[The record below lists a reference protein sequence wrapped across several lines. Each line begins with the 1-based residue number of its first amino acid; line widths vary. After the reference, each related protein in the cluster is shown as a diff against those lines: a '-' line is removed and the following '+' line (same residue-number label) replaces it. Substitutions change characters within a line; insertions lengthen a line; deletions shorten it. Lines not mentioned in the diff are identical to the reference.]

1 MVPRNGV
8 EILGERAAIV
18 FWIEARGAAEHQFH
32 NDIEGGASHG
42 GSRIDR
48 TIGLRGFP
56 ALDLPLR
63 HGGEGGHKRQ
73 YCLRPEDRR
82 CGPPLP
88 PPFSAFRNEDR
99 IFSHHRLE
107 RTAGRRVTAEGVRLL
122 DQDFTNHLRLADQE
136 NVGIARTHA
145 RDALLIGRLRDGLDI
160 VAPERRQSAE
170 AERPR
175 RRLERNKVGVYEH
188 RIDLAAPCL
197 YLTAR
202 YISDKFRKLAQGAPT
217 IEGRA
222 VAPVPRMARQFIYH
236 MQELSKTYPGNRKVL
251 DNVHLSFYPDAKIGV
266 LGVNGAGKS
275 TLLRIMAGI
284 DDEYSG
290 EAWAADGARVGYLP
304 QEPQLDT
311 AKSVREN
318 VMEGVAAQKAILD
331 RYNEL
336 ALNYSDETADEMTRL
351 QDEIESKG
359 LWDLD
364 SKVDQAMDALRCPAD
379 DADVTKLSG
388 GERRRV
394 ALCKLLLEQPDLLLL
409 DEPTNHLDAESVMW
423 LEGHLRNYPGAILI
437 VTHDRY
443 FLDNVTGWIL
453 ELDRGRGIP
462 YEGNYSSWLVQK
474 QKRLEQEGREE
485 EAHQRTLAREQEW
498 IAASPRARQA
508 KSKARYERYEDL
520 LRKAGEKQTQ
530 TAQIVIP
537 VAERLGQNVID
548 FESLTKG
555 FGSNLLIDD
564 LTFKLPAGG
573 IVGVIGPNGAG
584 KTTLFRMI
592 TAQDKPNSGTIKVGE
607 SVQLG
612 YVDQSRDTLDGKKT
626 VWEEISGGLDQLQ
639 LGKREVNSRAYCAA
653 FNFKGADQQKK
664 VGQLSGGERNR
675 VHLAKMLKSGA
686 NVLLLDEPTND
697 LDVDTLRAL
706 EEALEDFAGCAVII
720 THDRWFLDRIAT
732 HILAFEGDSHVE
744 WFEGNF
750 QDYEKDKMRRLGI
763 DTVIPQRIK
772 YKKFS
777 R

>member
-1 MVPRNGV
+1 
-8 EILGERAAIV
+8 
-18 FWIEARGAAEHQFH
+18 
-32 NDIEGGASHG
+32 
-42 GSRIDR
+42 
-48 TIGLRGFP
+48 
-56 ALDLPLR
+56 
-63 HGGEGGHKRQ
+63 
-73 YCLRPEDRR
+73 
-82 CGPPLP
+82 
-88 PPFSAFRNEDR
+88 
-99 IFSHHRLE
+99 
-107 RTAGRRVTAEGVRLL
+107 
-122 DQDFTNHLRLADQE
+122 
-136 NVGIARTHA
+136 
-145 RDALLIGRLRDGLDI
+145 
-160 VAPERRQSAE
+160 
-170 AERPR
+170 
-175 RRLERNKVGVYEH
+175 
-188 RIDLAAPCL
+188 
-197 YLTAR
+197 
-202 YISDKFRKLAQGAPT
+202 
-217 IEGRA
+217 
-222 VAPVPRMARQFIYH
+222 MARQFIYH
-236 MQELSKTYPGNRKVL
+236 MQDLSKTYPGNRKVL
-251 DNVHLSFYPDAKIGV
+251 DNVRLSFYPDAKIGV
-266 LGVNGAGKS
+266 LGVNGSGKS
-275 TLLRIMAGI
+275 TLLRIMAGL

-290 EAWAADGARVGYLP
+290 EAWAAEGARVGYLA
-304 QEPQLDT
+304 QEPQLDS

-318 VMEGVAAQKAILD
+318 VMEGVAPQQAILD

-364 SKVDQAMDALRCPAD
+364 AKVDQAMDALRCPSD
-379 DADVTKLSG
+379 DADVAQLSG

-394 ALCKLLLEQPDLLLL
+394 ALCRLLLEQPDLLLL

-485 EAHQRTLAREQEW
+485 ETRQRTLAREQEW
-498 IAASPRARQA
+498 ISASAWGRGDKDQEA
-508 KSKARYERYEDL
+508 KSKARYERYEEL
-520 LRKAGEKQTQ
+520 LKKAGEKQTQ

-548 FESLTKG
+548 FENLKKG
-555 FGSNLLIDD
+555 FGGNLLIDD

-592 TAQDKPNSGTIKVGE
+592 TAQENADSGTIKVGE

-612 YVDQSRDTLDGKKT
+612 YVDQSRDALDGKKS
-626 VWEEISGGLDQLQ
+626 VWEEISGGLDLLQ
-639 LGKREVNSRAYCAA
+639 LGKREVNSRAYCSA

-720 THDRWFLDRIAT
+720 SHDRWFLDRIAT
-732 HILAFEGDSHVE
+732 HILAFEGESHVE

-750 QDYEKDKMRRLGI
+750 QDYEQDKMRRLGV
-763 DTVIPQRIK
+763 DTVIPERIK
-772 YKKFS
+772 YKKFT